1 MQSGLR
7 RAKPY
12 MQNKNGKKLI
22 FSVLSVFE
30 LSEIKGYLCASCTL
44 GCLYFATEMRY
55 PRIVQS
61 TP

>member
-7 RAKPY
+7 RAKTY
-12 MQNKNGKKLI
+12 MQNKSGKKLI